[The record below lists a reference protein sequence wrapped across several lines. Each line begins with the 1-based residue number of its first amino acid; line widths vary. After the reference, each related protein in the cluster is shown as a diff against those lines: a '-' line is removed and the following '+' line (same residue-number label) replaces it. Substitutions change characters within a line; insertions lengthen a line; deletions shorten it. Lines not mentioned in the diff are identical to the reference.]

1 MLRSRGTALLRAT
14 KAAACAPAREGVS
27 MVTQA
32 RPGSAPSRCTL
43 MGHPCAPPPAA
54 GRRVLTSW
62 PQCVR
67 AQVAPAAAAAVDAR
81 GVHRAAAA
89 EPAQAGGA
97 GWRRGAALAGGLA
110 GFAAMG
116 SVALAEDESEHGL
129 HAPRHPWPHDGIF
142 SAYDHA
148 AIRRGHQVYTQV
160 CAACHSMYQIHYRDL
175 VGVAYTE
182 EEVKSMAA
190 EARWPLAHF
199 ILRRSGARALGL
211 PAAPD
216 GAALARRSRSQTAPT
231 TRASSMSGLAA

>member
-27 MVTQA
+27 MVKQA

-67 AQVAPAAAAAVDAR
+67 AQVAPAAAAAVDAQ
-81 GVHRAAAA
+81 GVHSAAAA

-190 EARWPLAHF
+190 EVRWPLAR
-199 ILRRSGARALGL
+199 LVPGA
-211 PAAPD
+211 
-216 GAALARRSRSQTAPT
+216 AALARPAPQQRLMGRRWCADRGHRRPQRRG
-231 TRASSMSGLAA
+231 RAV

>member
-1 MLRSRGTALLRAT
+1 
-14 KAAACAPAREGVS
+14 V
-27 MVTQA
+27 
-32 RPGSAPSRCTL
+32 
-43 MGHPCAPPPAA
+43 H
-54 GRRVLTSW
+54 
-62 PQCVR
+62 
-67 AQVAPAAAAAVDAR
+67 AQVAPAAAAAVDVQ
-81 GVHRAAAA
+81 GVHSAAAA

-97 GWRRGAALAGGLA
+97 GWRRGAALAAGLA